1 MYGGWMQKKQRGA
14 VINDKNESTHLRARE
29 REDES
34 QCHLVLARRVKVP
47 DHGHGQDE
55 QCGVQQGVDDGEA
68 GKHGDKIDAVACGGV
83 SGVESAIEPPED
95 VDGPALE
102 YGGEEAGY
110 GPPGLEGSDYVE
122 SPGEGAV
129 EG

>member
-1 MYGGWMQKKQRGA
+1 MTKR
-14 VINDKNESTHLRARE
+14 NTHLRAPE

-55 QCGVQQGVDDGEA
+55 QCGVQHGVDDGEA
-68 GKHGDKIDAVACGGV
+68 GKRGDEIDAVACGGM
-83 SGVESAIEPPED
+83 SGEESAIEPPEN

-102 YGGEEAGY
+102 DGGKEAGY
-110 GPPGLEGSDYVE
+110 GPADLEGSDYVE
-122 SPGEGAV
+122 SPGEDGV